1 MNKNIIK
8 LTTEIKF
15 YIPTTEDK
23 STAINDERI
32 QSRVREVAGQLSE
45 WYGGAT
51 SSEGVGY
58 YKADDGQLITERVV
72 VVACMTDKLRYEIVA
87 DLLKYASTRGHEWGQ
102 ESMLVEISGTG
113 YIIPTTNP
121 VK

>member
-23 STAINDERI
+23 TITISGDRVK
-32 QSRVREVAGQLSE
+32 SRVQEVASQLSE

-58 YKADDGQLITERVV
+58 YKAEDGTLITERVV
-72 VVACMTDKLRYEIVA
+72 IVSCMTDKLRYEIVA

-102 ESMLVEISGTG
+102 ESMLVEIGGTG
-113 YIIPTTNP
+113 YIIPC
-121 VK
+121 